1 LTDNRNTVSTLLQ
14 NSALS
19 LIAKFVYQFGNAFL
33 FFLIARHYGS
43 GEAGVYT
50 LASKYYLLFLTFSL
64 WGLDGLLIWRVATDR
79 SLTWRCLFNFGLL
92 RLCLSAITYVA
103 LLLVVVSATGYDLH
117 TARVILLL
125 ALTIIPDGISR
136 LIQSIFVAHGYF
148 CYPAIASLIG
158 SCLRCVLSGF
168 IIWSNGSL
176 ETIALV
182 QVVTAG
188 IGLLMYIAFSRD
200 TLHFQHNRRRWQELI
215 SWDFILQNL
224 RLSIPF
230 ALAEIFF
237 TIEWQIDA
245 VILSFYLPQNQVG
258 IYGAAQ
264 SLVLPISFA
273 FYAYDV
279 ALYPLMARLYANE
292 RQYLWT
298 LYQRLF
304 LYTGLAVL
312 PAAITFSTLTQAVV
326 IWVYKE
332 QFISAAIV
340 AQWLI
345 WSVVI
350 QFFNEPNSRLVVIAG
365 YPKMIAVMLGM
376 SMTTNILLNC
386 FLIPRFGILGSAWAH
401 LFSTLLFAILN
412 GIFVFYRIVRIN
424 PLPIVSKP
432 ALAAFVWGAALYF
445 CRPFAL
451 EVRLA
456 LGGICYLVVI
466 FLTRAMSVRD
476 LHNLWQMITSS
487 LRG

>member
-1 LTDNRNTVSTLLQ
+1 MLQ
-14 NSALS
+14 HSALS
-19 LIAKFVYQFGNAFL
+19 LVAKLVYQFGNAFL

-43 GEAGVYT
+43 EEAGVYT
-50 LASKYYLLFLTFSL
+50 LASKYYILSLTFGL

-79 SLTWRCLFNFGLL
+79 SLTWRYLFNFSLL
-92 RLCLSAITYVA
+92 RICLSVIAYVA
-103 LLLVVVSATGYDLH
+103 VAISATGYDLH
-117 TARVILLL
+117 TAQVILLL
-125 ALTIIPDGISR
+125 TLAIIPEGITR

-148 CYPAIASLIG
+148 VYPAIASLIG
-158 SCLRCVLSGF
+158 SCLRCLLSGF
-168 IIWSNGSL
+168 IIWLNGNL

-182 QVVTAG
+182 QVVTAWLG
-188 IGLLMYIAFSRD
+188 FLIYTAFSRD
-200 TLHFQHNRRRWQELI
+200 TFHSQHNKRRWQELI
-215 SWDFILQNL
+215 SWDFMLKHL

-245 VILSFYLPQNQVG
+245 VILAFYLPKNQVG

-264 SLVLPISFA
+264 SLVLPLSFA
-273 FYAYDV
+273 FYAYDA

-292 RQYLWT
+292 RPYLWT

-304 LYTGLAVL
+304 LYTGLTIFPV
-312 PAAITFSTLTQAVV
+312 AITLSTLTQVVV

-332 QFISAAIV
+332 QFVSAAIV
-340 AQWLI
+340 SQWLI
-345 WSVVI
+345 WSIVI

-365 YPKMIAVMLGM
+365 YPKMITVMLGT
-376 SMTTNILLNC
+376 SMVTNILLNC

-401 LFSTLLFAILN
+401 LCSTLLFAILS

-451 EVRLA
+451 GVRLA
-456 LGGICYLVVI
+456 LGGMCYLVVI
-466 FLTRAMSVRD
+466 FLTRVISARD
-476 LHNLWQMITSS
+476 LRILCQMITSS